1 MNNKYELVKKKNELD
16 EIVNSLQLPAFFH
29 SSNKKEGILYSPI
42 TNCTYQNKS
51 IIINVHKSR
60 IIESLDEFK
69 EQLSIYI
76 TSNNVGEN
84 SFITSEISSFFI
96 NQLEQILDEFKRNKI
111 DFSRNPMIQDLLGLA
126 LTLKPLIQDDT
137 VNYHKLEEIDRKYY
151 YPRRSIKLSVDSI
164 SKIIENGYYL
174 TYDSFE
180 YAYKHGISS
189 PELTIYKDYD
199 ELHQDM
205 QDIISRQATP
215 ALKRGYMKNLSIQ
228 ILDEIEWQ
236 NQQGKLDPKD
246 NHNMA
251 KILDLELVR
260 SKKVTE
266 KTDEIVKNAME
277 KIKINTL
284 YTRPM

>member
-1 MNNKYELVKKKNELD
+1 MDNRYELLKKKNELD
-16 EIVNSLQLPAFFH
+16 EIVNSLQLPAFFQ
-29 SSNKKEGILYSPI
+29 SNNKKEGILYSPI
-42 TNCTYQNKS
+42 TDEFYQNKD
-51 IIINVHKSR
+51 IIINVYKSR
-60 IIESLDEFK
+60 VITTLDDFK

-76 TSNNVGEN
+76 TSNNSVEN
-84 SFITSEISSFFI
+84 SFITSDITSFFI
-96 NQLEQILDEFKRNKI
+96 NQLEQILDEFKRTKI

-137 VNYHKLEEIDRKYY
+137 ENYQKLEEIDRKYY
-151 YPRRSIKLSVDSI
+151 YPRRSIKLPVDNI
-164 SKIIENGYYL
+164 SKIVENGYYL

-180 YAYKHGISS
+180 YAYKYGISS
-189 PELTIYKDYD
+189 PELKVYKNYD

-205 QDIISRQATP
+205 QEIISRQATP
-215 ALKRGYMKNLSIQ
+215 PLKRGYIKNLSIQ
-228 ILDEIEWQ
+228 ILEEIDWQ
-236 NQQGKLDPKD
+236 KQQGKLDPKA

-266 KTDEIVKNAME
+266 KTDEIVKNVIE